1 MPTLKKEKKKDS
13 WESEL
18 ELAISEMIM
27 HNQNQTEQSALFP
40 SAYSSSVGVGCGCR
54 PMCTSELGDEK
65 ASSLEMNYDT
75 NQRRGGKKWSRATD
89 WRCQRMGPHRSC

>member
-1 MPTLKKEKKKDS
+1 MSYKATIFSRVDANIKERRKKKDS

-75 NQRRGGKKWSRATD
+75 NQRQGGKKMEP
-89 WRCQRMGPHRSC
+89 CN